1 MKYAFALWA
10 LVCSL
15 YSLQAQTVKLEGIV
29 YDANQQPLEMANVMA
44 VNVQTNAMDS
54 YAITSDKGKYVLQL
68 KPNTTYTIKVSYLGM
83 KNKAFSWTTTQ
94 QAQQHNV
101 NMESAGIELNSVE
114 VVKEMPVSIK
124 GDTLIY
130 NADSFKVGTEKK
142 LEDVLKK
149 LPGVE
154 VNADGQ
160 VQVEGKTVT
169 KLMVEGKDFFDGD
182 TKLGVK
188 NIPADAVDKVQV
200 LRNYNEISA
209 LKGVEN
215 NQESVAMNIQLKE
228 GKKNFW
234 FGDLTAGGGRGF
246 DNDRYLLNPKV
257 FYYNPKFSVNTIVN
271 FNNIGELPLTIQD
284 YFKLTGGFRNFMQKG
299 GSNFNVASNDLGIAM
314 LRNNRAKQIDTKFGA
329 TNFSYSPIKT
339 WTLSGFSIYSSALTD
354 LQTSTQ
360 STFVATGLTQN
371 NQENTRQNSQ
381 FSITKLSSTYKP
393 NSKLQWDYDI
403 ILKRSRQQEDSQV
416 DRSVLSPSGNT
427 NDQIVTYKKQ
437 NPTTVNQNLGLFYT
451 PSDKHIW
458 AFESQHLYQNEDP
471 LYRAILNRFPFLSN
485 PFFSEWNTS
494 QTLSNANQ
502 SRFVQTQKWDA
513 KLDYYYVLTSKSNLN
528 LTLANTYSNQ
538 HFNSHLFQLL
548 DNGSTNDIN
557 QPALNNQVTYL
568 FNDTSLGVHVKWLT
582 GKFTFTPGFTLHHF
596 DMNNTQLDTDY
607 RTQFNRILPDFFALY
622 QIKKAE
628 TLTYN
633 FSITNNF
640 TDINQLFAGYVL
652 NNYSS
657 LYRGNRT
664 LINATAQ
671 THALRYFKFNMFNQE
686 NISANLSYS
695 RQTDAIQSA
704 ISFLGPNQT
713 STAINGAFPSESL
726 NGRGQYGRSFARYYK
741 VNGSVNASRSVFFNT
756 QNNQTVKS
764 ISFTHTYNARVSTQF
779 KKLPNVELGYT
790 YTINDFSGGNSSK
803 FFTDNP
809 TARIDYYFLNGFSL
823 ITEYEFYHYYNSD
836 KSVNNEY
843 AFLNASLNYQQK
855 DSKWEFKI
863 GVTNI
868 LDTRSLN
875 DNNFNQ
881 FQISNSQYIVQPRYA
896 LLYVKYNL

>member
-1 MKYAFALWA
+1 MKPLLALGAWILGCLA
-10 LVCSL
+10 
-15 YSLQAQTVKLEGIV
+15 LQAQTVRLEGIV
-29 YDANQQPLEMANVMA
+29 FDANQQPLEMANVMA
-44 VNVQTNAMDS
+44 VNTQTNAMDS
-54 YAITSDKGKYVLQL
+54 YAITSDKGKYILQL
-68 KPNTTYTIKVSYLGM
+68 KPNTSYTIKVSYLGM
-83 KNKAFSWTTTQ
+83 KNKTFAWTTAA
-94 QAQQHNV
+94 QAQQHNIQ
-101 NMESAGIELNSVE
+101 MESAGIELNSVE

-160 VQVEGKTVT
+160 IQVEGKTVS

-200 LRNYNEISA
+200 LRNYSEISA

-215 NQESVAMNIQLKE
+215 NQENVAMNIQLKE

-234 FGDLTAGGGRGF
+234 FGDITAGGGRGF
-246 DNDRYLLNPKV
+246 SNDRYLLNPKV

-271 FNNIGELPLTIQD
+271 INNIGDLPLTVQD

-299 GSNFNVASNDLGIAM
+299 GSSFNVASNDLGIAM

-339 WTLSGFSIYSSALTD
+339 WTLSGFSIYSSSLTD
-354 LQTSTQ
+354 LQTASQ
-360 STFVATGLTQN
+360 STLVSTGLTQN
-371 NQENTRQNSQ
+371 NEENTRQNSQ
-381 FSITKLSSTYKP
+381 FSITKLSSTFKP

-403 ILKRSRQQEDSQV
+403 IFKRSRQQEDSQV
-416 DRSVLSPSGNT
+416 DRNVLTPTGANS
-427 NDQIVTYKKQ
+427 DQIITYKKQ
-437 NPTTVNQNLGLFYT
+437 NPTSVNQNLGLFYT

-458 AFESQHLYQNEDP
+458 AIESQHLYQNEDP
-471 LYRAILNRFPFLSN
+471 LYRANVQRFPFLINDFDYTQQRSV
-485 PFFSEWNTS
+485 
-494 QTLSNANQ
+494 ANQ
-502 SRFVQTQKWDA
+502 GRFVQTQKWDA
-513 KLDYYYVLTSKSNLN
+513 KLDYYYVMTSKSNLN

-538 HFNSHLFQLL
+538 HFDSHIFQYL
-548 DNGSTNDIN
+548 DNGAINDI
-557 QPALNNQVTYL
+557 QDPKLNNRVSYL
-568 FNDTSLGVHVKWLT
+568 FNNTSLGLHVKWLT
-582 GKFTFTPGFTLHHF
+582 GKFTFTPGFTVHHF
-596 DMNNTQLDTDY
+596 DMNNVQSDSDY
-607 RTQFNRILPDFFALY
+607 RTQFNRVLPDFFALY

-633 FSITNNF
+633 FAITNNF
-640 TDINQLFAGYVL
+640 TDINQLVEGYVL
-652 NNYSS
+652 SNYSS
-657 LYRGNRT
+657 LYKGNRM

-671 THALRYFKFNMFNQE
+671 THSLRYFKFNMFNQE
-686 NISANLSYS
+686 NISAFINYS

-704 ISFLGPNQT
+704 VSFFGPNQT
-713 STAINGAFPSESL
+713 SSAINSMFPAESWS
-726 NGRGQYGRSFARYYK
+726 GRGQYGRSFSRYYK
-741 VNGSVNASRSVFFNT
+741 VNGSVNANRSVFFNT
-756 QNNQTVKS
+756 QNGETLKS
-764 ISFTHTYNARVSTQF
+764 INFTHTYNVKVSTLF
-779 KKLPNVELGYT
+779 KKWPNVELGYA
-790 YTINDFSGGNSSK
+790 YTINDFSGGRSSK
-803 FFTDNP
+803 FFTDSP
-809 TARIDYYFLNGFSL
+809 TARIDYYFLNGFAWVA
-823 ITEYEFYHYYNSD
+823 EYEFYHYYNSD

-855 DSKWEFKI
+855 DSPWEFKV